1 MKRLIPIVA
10 LLAVLTVFTSYSYGI
25 LASNDDQL
33 NVEGTAYEDGYE
45 SNAKVQTASSSIL
58 GVFPLILIAI
68 MFIIGAGYIKKAYR

>member
-68 MFIIGAGYIKKAYR
+68 MFIIGVGYIKKAYR